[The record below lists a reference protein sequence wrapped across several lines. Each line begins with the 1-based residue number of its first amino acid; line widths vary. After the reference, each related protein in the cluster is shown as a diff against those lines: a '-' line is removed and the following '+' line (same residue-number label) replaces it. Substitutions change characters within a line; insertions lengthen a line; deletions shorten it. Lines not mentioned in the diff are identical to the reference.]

1 MLRDNI
7 RKFGVESNLRGDRN
21 FAARNLSHQQSR
33 RHSGFG
39 TGRRPQAK
47 AHAGANQHHPA
58 GNRRD
63 HQRGNCCTVGTA
75 AAGDAARPGSGPSL
89 MLSFAI
95 TAGACAFTALC
106 YAEVAAMVP
115 ISGSAYTYSYATLGE
130 LDAWIIGWHLMLE
143 YAIGNLRRALPQK
156 GFLPRG
162 NY

>member
-1 MLRDNI
+1 MLRENI
-7 RKFGVESNLRGDRN
+7 RKLGESNLRGDRN
-21 FAARNLSHQQSR
+21 FAARNLSHQKSR

-47 AHAGANQHHPA
+47 AHVGANQHHAA

-63 HQRGNCCTVGTA
+63 HQRGSSCTVGTA
-75 AAGDAARPGSGPSL
+75 AAGDAARPGAGPSL

-95 TAGACAFTALC
+95 TAVVCAFTALC